1 MSQMK
6 RDQSPFS
13 VIISS
18 ARANLKQFNVRM
30 RTDLADAVDTA
41 EKIASPKF
49 SKVYIPWCHSSW
61 PLILNTRTSGY
72 PS

>member
-41 EKIASPKF
+41 EKSLRLSF
-49 SKVYIPWCHSSW
+49 KVYNSWCHSSW

>member
-1 MSQMK
+1 MSIASLRYGVKKEIVKFVGTLHVSDEK

-30 RTDLADAVDTA
+30 RTDLRQM
-41 EKIASPKF
+41 
-49 SKVYIPWCHSSW
+49 
-61 PLILNTRTSGY
+61 L
-72 PS
+72 